1 MADRQ
6 VIHIFS
12 FGCGGE
18 ITAQRC
24 TREAMVKT
32 SKDVLHAAGR
42 FATLLGAMWIA
53 SSAMTQPVFAQAYP
67 GKPLRVVIP
76 FPPGGPTDLF
86 ARLIAQKLGESLG
99 QKVVVDNR
107 PGAGG
112 IIGLDIVAKSAPD
125 GYTLFFSS
133 ATSYLAPVF
142 YKTTPFNL
150 VQDFAPVMLVLRVP
164 EMLVVHPSLP
174 ANTVRELIALAK
186 TRPGQISFAS
196 GGNFPLLVY
205 ESWRRTAGIE
215 TVVVPYKGAGP
226 AITEL
231 IGGQVHMTMLDA
243 PVLLPYVESKRLR
256 AIAVSSSQRMPS
268 LPNLPTIAEAGF
280 PGVSGDN
287 WYAIVVPAATPKEIV
302 SKLHSA
308 HLAVIT
314 APDLKARLV
323 EQHAQII
330 ASTPREFEI
339 YMRDEIV
346 KWTRVAKAAGIQP
359 E

>member
-1 MADRQ
+1 MN
-6 VIHIFS
+6 I
-12 FGCGGE
+12 
-18 ITAQRC
+18 
-24 TREAMVKT
+24 REK
-32 SKDVLHAAGR
+32 AGR
-42 FATLLGAMWIA
+42 VTARAAAALFATYGLLLLPATGA
-53 SSAMTQPVFAQAYP
+53 FAQAYP
-67 GKPLRVVIP
+67 AKPLRVVIP

-86 ARLIAQKLGESLG
+86 ARLISQKLGESFG

-112 IIGLDIVAKSAPD
+112 IIGLEIVAKSPPD
-125 GYTLFFSS
+125 GYTIFFSS

-150 VQDFAPVMLVLRVP
+150 AQDFAPVMLALRVP

-174 ANTVRELIALAK
+174 ASTVRELIALAK
-186 TRPGQISFAS
+186 ARSGQISFAS

-205 ESWRRTAGIE
+205 ESWRRSAGID

-243 PVLLPYVESKRLR
+243 PVMLPYVESKRLR
-256 AIAVSSSQRMPS
+256 AIAVSSAQRMPS
-268 LPNLPTIAEAGF
+268 LPNLPTIAESGF

-287 WYAIVVPAATPKEIV
+287 WYGFVVPAATSREIV
-302 SKLHSA
+302 GKLHA
-308 HLAVIT
+308 TLLAIVT
-314 APDLKARLV
+314 AADMKARLT

-330 ASTPREFEI
+330 AGTPREFEV
-339 YMRDEIV
+339 YMRDEIA
-346 KWTRVAKAAGIQP
+346 KWAKVAKAAGLQP

>member
-1 MADRQ
+1 MR
-6 VIHIFS
+6 
-12 FGCGGE
+12 
-18 ITAQRC
+18 
-24 TREAMVKT
+24 TRK
-32 SKDVLHAAGR
+32 KDKSPAAGR
-42 FATLLGAMWIA
+42 IATLLCAMWLAVCGIA
-53 SSAMTQPVFAQAYP
+53 PPVFAQSYP
-67 GKPLRVVIP
+67 VKPLRIVIP

-86 ARLIAQKLGESLG
+86 ARLIAQKLGDSFG

-112 IIGLDIVAKSAPD
+112 IIGLDIVAKSPAD

-133 ATSYLAPVF
+133 ATSFLAPVF

-150 VQDFAPVMLVLRVP
+150 LQDFAPVMLVLRVP

-174 ANTVRELIALAK
+174 ATTVSGLIALAK
-186 TRPGQISFAS
+186 SRPGQISFAS

-205 ESWRRTAGIE
+205 ESWRRTAGID

-231 IGGQVHMTMLDA
+231 IGGQVHLTMLDA
-243 PVLLPYVESKRLR
+243 PVMLPYVESKRLR
-256 AIAVSSSQRMPS
+256 AIAVSSAQRMPS
-268 LPNLPTIAEAGF
+268 LPNLPTLAESGF
-280 PGVSGDN
+280 PGVSGEN
-287 WYAIVVPAATPKEIV
+287 WYAVVVPAATPKEIV

-308 HLAVIT
+308 HLAVIS

-330 ASTPREFEI
+330 ASTPREFES

-346 KWTRVAKAAGIQP
+346 KWTKVAKAAGIQP